1 MHNLKEKICVCH
13 LYESCLEEYFCEFD
27 APDAF
32 WTVTDYRKEAV
43 PNYCCVCVFVNEY
56 SALWVNNVK
65 RDPSWLTEFFVLVN
79 TDLLKSILL
88 DVCVTQNCYETLSCS
103 L

>member
-1 MHNLKEKICVCH
+1 MVAHVVDAFLFPNAFLLLLNVITNLHNLKEKICVCH

-43 PNYCCVCVFVNEY
+43 PNYCCVCG
-56 SALWVNNVK
+56 
-65 RDPSWLTEFFVLVN
+65 
-79 TDLLKSILL
+79 LLMNI
-88 DVCVTQNCYETLSCS
+88 QRYG
-103 L
+103 